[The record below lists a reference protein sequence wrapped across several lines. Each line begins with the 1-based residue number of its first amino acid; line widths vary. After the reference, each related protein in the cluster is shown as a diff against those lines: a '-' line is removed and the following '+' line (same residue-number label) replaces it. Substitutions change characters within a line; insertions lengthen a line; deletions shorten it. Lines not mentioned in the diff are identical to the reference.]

1 MGVHWITHHL
11 ALKKCFMTR
20 MYDAFN
26 RILSKK
32 RYSTPMSEMYFL
44 VFQALPHL
52 MIDWCFVKTLEQVL
66 NGHCDCSEGSGVLP
80 LDLLSFFHQC
90 VKTARVVERMR
101 LNCCMYY
108 DWHWTVI
115 VVEGVKCQM
124 GVSARPAYQHIV
136 MLARLG
142 APRWTLARLCC
153 QMLSVTCAPG
163 VWNVASESP
172 PKERWQNCGSLAKK
186 VNKQKMKEKKQQ
198 QKFTGNR
205 AALRTKSPFRPT
217 ISAPIM
223 SEGQKNLLLIAVL
236 MPNWQIQAT
245 IFCEFSFYRIKQ
257 WDKEKGGIKWGGG
270 IPKGGL
276 QQGAEHEVIVPA
288 RTNYGSKK
296 V

>member
-1 MGVHWITHHL
+1 MDIVIVGRG
-11 ALKKCFMTR
+11 R
-20 MYDAFN
+20 M
-26 RILSKK
+26 S
-32 RYSTPMSEMYFL
+32 S
-44 VFQALPHL
+44 
-52 MIDWCFVKTLEQVL
+52 
-66 NGHCDCSEGSGVLP
+66 
-80 LDLLSFFHQC
+80 LLSSSFPCPPCLPCTCPPCPWGSSLSSLPFLSSLSPLPSFSSFVSKHCKNLSIQC
-90 VKTARVVERMR
+90 VEEDEQE
-101 LNCCMYY
+101 LLS
-108 DWHWTVI
+108 DIIVI
-115 VVEGVKCQM
+115 VVGGVKCQM

>member
-1 MGVHWITHHL
+1 
-11 ALKKCFMTR
+11 
-20 MYDAFN
+20 
-26 RILSKK
+26 
-32 RYSTPMSEMYFL
+32 
-44 VFQALPHL
+44 
-52 MIDWCFVKTLEQVL
+52 
-66 NGHCDCSEGSGVLP
+66 
-80 LDLLSFFHQC
+80 
-90 VKTARVVERMR
+90 
-101 LNCCMYY
+101 
-108 DWHWTVI
+108 
-115 VVEGVKCQM
+115 M

-198 QKFTGNR
+198 QKCSFTGNR

-236 MPNWQIQAT
+236 MSNWQIQAT

-288 RTNYGSKK
+288 RTDYGSKK
-296 V
+296 VEKAK